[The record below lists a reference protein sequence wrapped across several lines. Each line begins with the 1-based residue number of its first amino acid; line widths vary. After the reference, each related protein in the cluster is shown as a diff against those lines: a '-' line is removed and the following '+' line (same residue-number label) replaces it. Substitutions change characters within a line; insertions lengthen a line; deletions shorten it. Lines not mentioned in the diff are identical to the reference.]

1 MNQVFENIKTRRSV
15 RSYQDK
21 RIPKNELEQILT
33 AGLYAPSANNT
44 QNWQFTVVEGA
55 DKLSKLQKAVGTALG
70 NAGYHRFYNAPVLV
84 IVSAPKDY
92 SHAMADCS
100 CALENMF
107 LMAHALGVGSVWI
120 NQLTDTYDDK
130 AVRTVLSEFGVP
142 ANHQVCGCAALG
154 YAQGA
159 VTSERENMGTIV
171 YA

>member
-1 MNQVFENIKTRRSV
+1 MNQILENIKTRRST

-21 RIPKNELEQILT
+21 AVPKSDLEQILT

-55 DKLSKLQKAVGTALG
+55 EKLTLLQKAVGAALG
-70 NAGYHRFYNAPVLV
+70 NANYHRFYNAPVLV

-107 LMAHALGVGSVWI
+107 LMAHSLDIDSVWI
-120 NQLTDTYDDK
+120 NQLTDTCDDAGVR
-130 AVRTVLSEFGVP
+130 AVLNQFGVP
-142 ANHQVCGCAALG
+142 ENHQVCGCAALG
-154 YAQGA
+154 YATEKGK
-159 VTSERENMGTIV
+159 TDRENKGTVI